1 MRAFNWLE
9 TRVPDGARDAA
20 QRCRAFGRAAAR
32 GASAG
37 GGGVAIYPS
46 RRFQAMKAKTFLDFL
61 IASLPITRGG
71 LLEPGAVGLLT
82 SPA

>member
-1 MRAFNWLE
+1 
-9 TRVPDGARDAA
+9 
-20 QRCRAFGRAAAR
+20 
-32 GASAG
+32 
-37 GGGVAIYPS
+37 
-46 RRFQAMKAKTFLDFL
+46 MKAKTFLDFL